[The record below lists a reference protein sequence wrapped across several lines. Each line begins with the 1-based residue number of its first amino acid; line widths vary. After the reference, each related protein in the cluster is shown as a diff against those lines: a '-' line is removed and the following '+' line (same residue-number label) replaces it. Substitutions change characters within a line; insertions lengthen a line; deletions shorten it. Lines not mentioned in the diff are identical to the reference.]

1 METCA
6 PSRVKIFSYNLKS
19 HTVFLLFVKVVVANG
34 VTVKVGDHDFSKCSL
49 TPSVTLNID
58 IPEKISDSWYRGNV
72 TISLKDTT
80 FEPSSP
86 SRHMVE
92 LLQLLDKDFNNDKP
106 VLFLYTDGG
115 PDHRCTFLSVQLSI
129 IYIWLKKD
137 FDQVILARTPPGNS
151 YKNPV
156 ERVMSVINLAFQAVG
171 VMRSKMDPENE
182 KRMRGYASN

>member
-1 METCA
+1 M
-6 PSRVKIFSYNLKS
+6 
-19 HTVFLLFVKVVVANG
+19 FLLFVKVVVANG

-92 LLQLLDKDFNNDKP
+92 LDRK
-106 VLFLYTDGG
+106 
-115 PDHRCTFLSVQLSI
+115 SV
-129 IYIWLKKD
+129 
-137 FDQVILARTPPGNS
+137 V
-151 YKNPV
+151 
-156 ERVMSVINLAFQAVG
+156 
-171 VMRSKMDPENE
+171 
-182 KRMRGYASN
+182 

>member
-1 METCA
+1 M
-6 PSRVKIFSYNLKS
+6 
-19 HTVFLLFVKVVVANG
+19 FLLFVKVVVANG

-58 IPEKISDSWYRGNV
+58 IPEKISASWYRGNV

-86 SRHMVE
+86 IRHMVE

-156 ERVMSVINLAFQAVG
+156 ERVMSVIN
-171 VMRSKMDPENE
+171 
-182 KRMRGYASN
+182 